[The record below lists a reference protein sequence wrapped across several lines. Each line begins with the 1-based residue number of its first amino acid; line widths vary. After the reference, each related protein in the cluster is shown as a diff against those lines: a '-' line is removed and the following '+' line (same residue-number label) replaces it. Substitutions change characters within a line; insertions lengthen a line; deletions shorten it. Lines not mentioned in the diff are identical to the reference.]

1 MPCGGSFA
9 AESGTPVRLVF
20 PGLLSGEM
28 LSRCFARFRCTVY
41 VLYAINWSSWLRDT
55 ALVHDVLTARTPR
68 CGAVLAPVSFPRAF
82 DEGERRRGR
91 GGRARLFTANN
102 SANRA

>member
-28 LSRCFARFRCTVY
+28 LSRCLARFRCTVY
-41 VLYAINWSSWLRDT
+41 ALYAINRSSSFRDT

-68 CGAVLAPVSFPRAF
+68 CGAVLVPCSRERLIGG
-82 DEGERRRGR
+82 DRRRGR
-91 GGRARLFTANN
+91 AGRVLLFAANN
-102 SANRA
+102 SVNRA